1 MADIDDLK
9 KQIEDLNRR
18 VASLGG
24 EFFKDIDQA
33 IASFGGGVKGAEAA
47 LKSLN
52 KEMNSLNTDVN
63 YFYETLKKVTKELSG
78 QTNFNKDI
86 TKTYTKL
93 SSIANQLKY
102 DQDGISKLSQKDL
115 ISIGKKLE
123 IEKKSLETSI
133 ENNKNRKNEIASI
146 LKSKSERDKLNE
158 NQLRALRKEYE
169 QIKETNKE
177 AEAFY
182 TNPEFGIE
190 ALIKANAKRLKQE
203 KDIAANLGLMGIAFK
218 GISNTLQKMGV
229 DSEVIK
235 EMGEDLEKAAEGG
248 KVGFK
253 QLYDI
258 TTKGF
263 KKAMEDPIARFIVG
277 LKVAQS
283 GFNDFKKAFDAFKEF
298 NNIIIGTARN
308 LGLSSDQ
315 VRSFSAT
322 AVASQSQFNDKF
334 NENVYS
340 TAQLTKSLQEVNE
353 QLGLSVNIGQ
363 ENVNEF
369 TKMTQTMGLSADE
382 ATKIYKLG
390 TLNNMSLKDT
400 NRAISAGIVAAQ
412 KSTGVQ
418 INARQVFQEIG
429 KLSAGI
435 TAKFQQNPEALAAA
449 VAQAKA
455 LGTNL
460 ETVDKIG
467 DSLLNWES
475 SIENQLK
482 AQLLTGKEINL
493 ERARYAALTGDQV
506 TLTKEITSQ
515 VGTLNEFQKL
525 NVIAQKSLAE
535 AFGLSREEMADMLQK
550 QETFNKLGDVSGKS
564 AAEQLKIA
572 RERGLTESDSLVVNL
587 QQQAAAEKLEAT
599 FSNIKT
605 AIGDILSGPLGSLVN
620 MMASLSK
627 HTGLAYAALTAMAGI
642 SLGKLILGIIS
653 MASSLVTAGVSAAT
667 VTSAL
672 TFGLGA
678 IAVGAAIA
686 GIIGAATAANDSLQS
701 KVNKG
706 AAFAVGGIVT
716 SEINNATIGE
726 AGPEAIIPLNS
737 PRASE
742 MLGISKPTQT
752 SLNLTPITEAISA
765 LSNTVNDLVNR
776 PQPTPQFAL
785 HVDGRQLGTAVGQQL
800 ETGMAQGISTSYPFL

>member
-24 EFFKDIDQA
+24 DFFKNIDQA

-78 QTNFNKDI
+78 QTNFNRDI
-86 TKTYTKL
+86 TKSYSKL

-102 DQDGISKLSQKDL
+102 DQAGISELNQKDL
-115 ISIGKKLE
+115 ISIDKKLRSE
-123 IEKKSLETSI
+123 QISLEASI
-133 ENNKNRKNEIASI
+133 KNNKERQSEILSI
-146 LKSKSERDKLNE
+146 LRSKSERDKLNE

-182 TNPEFGIE
+182 TDPEFGLE

-203 KDIAANLGLMGIAFK
+203 KEIAANLGLMGVAFK

-235 EMGEDLEKAAEGG
+235 GMGEDLEKAAANG
-248 KVGFK
+248 KIGFK
-253 QLYDI
+253 DLFDV
-258 TTKGF
+258 TSKGF

-277 LKVAQS
+277 LKLAQS
-283 GFNDFKKAFDAFKEF
+283 GINDFKKAFDAFKEF

-363 ENVNEF
+363 ENNNEF

-400 NRAISAGIVAAQ
+400 NKAISAGIVAAQ
-412 KSTGVQ
+412 KQTGVQ

-435 TAKFQQNPEALAAA
+435 TSKFQQNPEALAKA

-455 LGTNL
+455 LGTSL
-460 ETVDKIG
+460 ETAEKVSE
-467 DSLLNWES
+467 SLLNFES
-475 SIENQLK
+475 SIENELK
-482 AQLLTGKEINL
+482 AELLTGKQINV
-493 ERARYAALTGDQV
+493 EKARYAALTGDQA
-506 TLTKEITSQ
+506 TLTQELADQ
-515 VGTLNEFQKL
+515 VGSLAEFQEM
-525 NVIAQKSLAE
+525 NVLAQKSLAE
-535 AFGLSREEMADMLQK
+535 AFGLSRDEVADMLTK
-550 QETFNKLGDVSGKS
+550 QETFNKLGDVSKKS
-564 AAEQLKIA
+564 AAEQLAIA
-572 RERGLTESDSLVVNL
+572 RERGLSEEDSLVVNL

-599 FSNIKT
+599 FANIKM
-605 AIGDILSGPLGSLVN
+605 ALGDILAGPLGGLVN

-627 HTGLAYAALTAMAGI
+627 YTGLVYFSLTAMAGI
-642 SLGKLILGIIS
+642 SLGKLILGIAS
-653 MASSLVTAGVSAAT
+653 MASSLITAGVAAST

-672 TFGLGA
+672 TFGAYAIGIAALLAGIVGA
-678 IAVGAAIA
+678 ISSAD
-686 GIIGAATAANDSLQS
+686 DSLQS

-706 AAFAVGGIVT
+706 AAFASGGIVT
-716 SEINNATIGE
+716 KEINNATVGE

-737 PRASE
+737 PKAGE
-742 MLGISKPTQT
+742 MLGINRPTQPSFNT
-752 SLNLTPITEAISA
+752 SAITDAIA
-765 LSNTVNDLVNR
+765 TLSNTVSNLVNR

-785 HVDGRQLGTAVGQQL
+785 NVDGRILGTVVGKQM
-800 ETGMAQGISTSYPFL
+800 ETGTSQIINTGYQLA

>member
-9 KQIEDLNRR
+9 KQIDDINRR

-63 YFYETLKKVTKELSG
+63 YFYETLKKITKELSG

-86 TKTYTKL
+86 TKSFTKL
-93 SSIANQLKY
+93 SSIASQLKY
-102 DQDGISKLSQKDL
+102 DQNGISELSKKDL
-115 ISIGKKLE
+115 ISIDKKLQ
-123 IEKKSLETSI
+123 IEKESLEVAIS
-133 ENNKNRKNEIASI
+133 ENEKRKGAIVSI

-158 NQLRALRKEYE
+158 SELRALRKEYE

-190 ALIKANAKRLKQE
+190 ALIKANTKRLKQE
-203 KDIAANLGLMGIAFK
+203 KDIAANLGLVGVAFK
-218 GISNTLQKMGV
+218 GISNTLQKMGI

-235 EMGEDLEKAAEGG
+235 EMSDDLDKAAAKG

-253 QLYDI
+253 ELFDV
-258 TTKGF
+258 TSKGF
-263 KKAMEDPIARFIVG
+263 KKTMEDPMARFTIG
-277 LKVAQS
+277 LKLAQS
-283 GFNDFKKAFDAFKEF
+283 GINDFKKAFEAFKEF

-308 LGLSSDQ
+308 LGLSGDQ
-315 VRSFSAT
+315 IRSFSAT
-322 AVASQSQFNDKF
+322 AVASQTQFNDKF
-334 NENVYS
+334 NQNVYS

-363 ENVNEF
+363 ENNNEF

-400 NRAISAGIVAAQ
+400 NKAISAGIVAAQ

-418 INARQVFQEIG
+418 INAKQVFQEIG

-435 TAKFQQNPEALAAA
+435 TAKFQQNPEAIAKA
-449 VAQAKA
+449 VTQAKA
-455 LGTNL
+455 LGTSL
-460 ETVDKIG
+460 ETIDKIG
-467 DSLLNWES
+467 ESLLNFES

-482 AQLLTGKEINL
+482 AQLLTGKQLNL
-493 ERARYAALTGDQV
+493 EQARYAALTGDQA
-506 TLTKEITSQ
+506 TLMSEISSQ
-515 VGTLNEFQKL
+515 VGSLSDFTRM
-525 NVIAQKSLAE
+525 NVIAQRSLAE
-535 AFGLSREEMADMLQK
+535 AFGMSKDELADMLQK

-564 AAEQLKIA
+564 AAEQLKLA
-572 RERGLTESDSLVVNL
+572 KERGLTESDSLVVNL
-587 QQQAAAEKLEAT
+587 QQQAAAEKLDAT
-599 FSNIKT
+599 FSNIKM
-605 AIGDILSGPLGSLVN
+605 ALGDILSGPLGGVVN
-620 MMASLSK
+620 MMAALSK
-627 HTGLAYAALTAMAGI
+627 HTGLVYALLTAMAGI

-653 MASSLVTAGVSAAT
+653 MATSLVTAGVSAAT
-667 VTSAL
+667 ITSAL

-678 IAVGAAIA
+678 IAIGAAIA
-686 GIIGAATAANDSLQS
+686 GIIGAATSANDSFQS

-737 PRASE
+737 PKASE
-742 MLGISKPTQT
+742 MLGINKPNLPSFNT
-752 SLNLTPITEAISA
+752 SAITDAISA
-765 LSNTVNDLVNR
+765 LSNTVNGLINR
-776 PQPTPQFAL
+776 PQATPQFAL
-785 HVDGRQLGTAVGQQL
+785 HIDGKQLGTVVGSQM
-800 ETGMAQGISTSYPFL
+800 ETGTAQNIYTGYQMA

>member
-24 EFFKDIDQA
+24 DFFKDIDQA

-86 TKTYTKL
+86 TKSFTKL

-102 DQDGISKLSQKDL
+102 DQNGISELSKKDL
-115 ISIGKKLE
+115 ISISKKLE
-123 IEKKSLETSI
+123 IEKESLRTSI
-133 ENNKNRKNEIASI
+133 SNNEKRKGEIISI
-146 LKSKSERDKLNE
+146 LRSKSERDKLNE
-158 NQLRALRKEYE
+158 SQLRALRKEYE
-169 QIKETNKE
+169 QIKETNNE

-182 TNPEFGIE
+182 TNPEFGID
-190 ALIKANAKRLKQE
+190 ALIKASTERLKKE
-203 KDIAANLGLMGIAFK
+203 KEIAANLGLMGAAFK

-235 EMGEDLEKAAEGG
+235 EMSEDLEKAAEDG
-248 KVGFK
+248 KIGFK
-253 QLYDI
+253 QLFDV

-263 KKAMEDPIARFIVG
+263 KKAMEDPMARFIVG

-334 NENVYS
+334 NQNVYS

-429 KLSAGI
+429 KLNAGI

-493 ERARYAALTGDQV
+493 EKARYAALTGDQA
-506 TLTKEITSQ
+506 TLTKEITDQ
-515 VGTLNEFQKL
+515 VGSLSDFQKM

-599 FSNIKT
+599 FANIKM
-605 AIGDILSGPLGSLVN
+605 ALGDILAGPLGSLIK

-627 HTGLAYAALTAMAGI
+627 YTGLVYAALTAMAGI
-642 SLGKLILGIIS
+642 SLGKLILGIVS
-653 MASSLVTAGVSAAT
+653 MVSSLIPGAIAAT
-667 VTSAL
+667 TIASAL
-672 TFGLGA
+672 TFGAFA
-678 IAVGAAIA
+678 IGIATILA
-686 GIIGAATAANDSLQS
+686 GITGAMSSADDSLQA

-706 AAFAVGGIVT
+706 TAFATGGIVT

-726 AGPEAIIPLNS
+726 KGPEAIIPLNS

-742 MLGISKPTQT
+742 MLGINKPTQQ

-785 HVDGRQLGTAVGQQL
+785 NVDGKQLGTVVGRQL
-800 ETGMAQGISTSYPFL
+800 ETGMAQGMSTSYTFL